1 MDNQENWTL
10 ALTAAS
16 VAEAEGFTET
26 AKAFAEIAA
35 MEMDVTA
42 LFDAPCNLD
51 DISALETVAPGP
63 EPIFR
68 SVRLR

>member
-1 MDNQENWTL
+1 MDNRENWTF

-35 MEMDVTA
+35 MEMDISS
-42 LFDAPCNLD
+42 LFDGTCRPNRL
-51 DISALETVAPGP
+51 ALVERNPPSP
-63 EPIFR
+63 EFIFS
-68 SVRLR
+68 SVRIR

>member
-42 LFDAPCNLD
+42 LFDGPFNLD
-51 DISALETVAPGP
+51 DISAPETVAPGP